1 MNLFEYLFIVSI
13 FQNMI
18 VIYIRVDLFYIKLY
32 IISALFKSIFGL
44 SMINDVTNYNKIL
57 LRLITKS

>member
-32 IISALFKSIFGL
+32 IISALFKSILGL